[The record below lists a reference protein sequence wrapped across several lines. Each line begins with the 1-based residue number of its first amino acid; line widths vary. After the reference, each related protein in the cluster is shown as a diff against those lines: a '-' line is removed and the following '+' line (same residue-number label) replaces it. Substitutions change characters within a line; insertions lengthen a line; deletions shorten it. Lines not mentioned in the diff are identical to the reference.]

1 MAREDDLWTGSYDLS
16 ANYTIAMSLLL
27 EFCDYQQIFIRRDFT
42 FLERF
47 QIFSQRNYVEF
58 VNVKQNLPLNVLL
71 AFAVR
76 DKRKLF
82 QDHHRRRVIFT
93 TMLQC
98 TVFFNISF
106 ERDIHII

>member
-1 MAREDDLWTGSYDLS
+1 
-16 ANYTIAMSLLL
+16 MSLLL
-27 EFCDYQQIFIRRDFT
+27 KFCDYQQIFIRRDFT

-82 QDHHRRRVIFT
+82 KDHHRRRVIFT